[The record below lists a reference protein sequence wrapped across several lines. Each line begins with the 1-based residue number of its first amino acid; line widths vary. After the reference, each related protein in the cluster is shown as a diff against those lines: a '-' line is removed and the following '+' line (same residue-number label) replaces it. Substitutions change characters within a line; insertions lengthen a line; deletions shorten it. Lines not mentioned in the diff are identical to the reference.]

1 MDVFHKIGKATGKN
15 PLLRLLSYLLG
26 AGSAGVVVYGVGHGI
41 GSVIVMA
48 MQ

>member
-1 MDVFHKIGKATGKN
+1 MDIFEKIGHVTGKN

>member
-1 MDVFHKIGKATGKN
+1 MGFFEKIGKVTGRN

-41 GSVIVMA
+41 GSILVMA

>member
-1 MDVFHKIGKATGKN
+1 MDMFHKIGKITGKN

-26 AGSAGVVVYGVGHGI
+26 AGSAGIVVYGVGHSAGMLI
-41 GSVIVMA
+41 ALA